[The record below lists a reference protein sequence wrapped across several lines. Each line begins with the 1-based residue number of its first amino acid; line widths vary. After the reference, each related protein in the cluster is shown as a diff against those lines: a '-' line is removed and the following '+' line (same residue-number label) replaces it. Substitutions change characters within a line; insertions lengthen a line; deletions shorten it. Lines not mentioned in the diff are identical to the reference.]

1 MEAAPAMAG
10 LVLCGGMSR
19 RMGTEKALL
28 DFEGEVLVV
37 RVARRIGTV
46 ASPVVLAP
54 GTRGRLGDLGYM
66 EVDDAVE
73 GTGPLGGL
81 VAGLAASPHPLV
93 AVAAA
98 DMPFVDADVLLLLA
112 RLVGDAEAAVPV
124 TEHGLQPLHAVYSVR
139 ALPALLAALRTG
151 RRALRE
157 VVTEALRVRR
167 VERPEWRAA
176 DPTGRFAL
184 NLNRPEDVT
193 RIGAALQAG
202 EIRTSFKT
210 KEGKHGPA

>member
-28 DFEGEVLVV
+28 EFEGEVLVV
-37 RVARRIGTV
+37 RVARRLGAV

-54 GTRGRLGDLGYM
+54 GTRGRLGDLGFM
-66 EVDDAVE
+66 EVDDAVQ
-73 GTGPLGGL
+73 GSGPLAGL

-124 TEHGLQPLHAVYSVR
+124 TEDGLQPLHAVYSVR
-139 ALPALLAALRTG
+139 ALPALRAALRTD
-151 RRALRE
+151 RLALRE

-167 VERPEWRAA
+167 VERREWRAA

-193 RIGAALQAG
+193 RIGTAG
-202 EIRTSFKT
+202 RAGKVRTST
-210 KEGKHGPA
+210 KDEGGEA